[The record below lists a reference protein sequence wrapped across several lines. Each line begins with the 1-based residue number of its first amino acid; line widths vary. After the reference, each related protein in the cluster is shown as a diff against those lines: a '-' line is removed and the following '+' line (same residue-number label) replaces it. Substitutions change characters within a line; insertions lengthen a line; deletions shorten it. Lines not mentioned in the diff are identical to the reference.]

1 MRYFKFAVMRYLV
14 LLVWMPCINMAM
26 AQEAKEP
33 TKLLLKIEAVAA
45 TNPDDSG
52 RPSPIKVR
60 LYELKDSNS
69 FGEADYFGL
78 NSADKSILG
87 ADLLSKD
94 EFILR
99 PGESKTIERASH
111 NQTTA
116 LGILA
121 GYRDLANSTWRV
133 ADGYRAWFADYVDTK
148 FRGAT
153 KEYFCP
159 EKPAVISADLTKILV
174 AIGGKEIP
182 DVKTP

>member
-133 ADGYRAWFADYVDTK
+133 IQPLKEAPTAAWYRALLPSNKLHMTIQLQPQGIVLI
-148 FRGAT
+148 
-153 KEYFCP
+153 
-159 EKPAVISADLTKILV
+159 PA
-174 AIGGKEIP
+174 P
-182 DVKTP
+182 